1 MRFNSTLRRVVLVGT
16 GLAVAA
22 AVASCGG
29 HDDGNQ
35 SSPPAAT
42 TTTNVPP
49 ASAAASV
56 SGFIAF
62 MKTVVAVQLDMSQ
75 PLDVSNFVAPTSDT
89 TLPDPTI

>member
-1 MRFNSTLRRVVLVGT
+1 MRFNSTLRRIVLVGA

-29 HDDGNQ
+29 HDDGNP
-35 SSPPAAT
+35 SSPPAAA
-42 TTTNVPP
+42 TNTPP

-56 SGFIAF
+56 GGFIAF